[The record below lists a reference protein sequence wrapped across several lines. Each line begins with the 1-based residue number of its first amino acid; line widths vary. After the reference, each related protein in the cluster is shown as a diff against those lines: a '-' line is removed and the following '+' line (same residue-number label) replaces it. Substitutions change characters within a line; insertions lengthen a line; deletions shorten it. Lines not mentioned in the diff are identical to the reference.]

1 VADESYAF
9 RPSQRLSGRRAF
21 AAVYAI
27 GVKYSRG
34 PLLLYSKPNQLPQ
47 SRWGLS
53 VSRRVGGAV
62 RRNRIK
68 RLLRESIRLLQHD
81 LPAGYDLII
90 VVQPHEPMALAKY
103 QELLSGLTAAVHT
116 HWTRDDSKIP

>member
-1 VADESYAF
+1 MDDKSYAF

-21 AAVYAI
+21 AAVYAAA
-27 GVKYSRG
+27 KHARG
-34 PLLLYSKPNQLPQ
+34 PLVLYSRPNGLPQ

-53 VSRRVGGAV
+53 ISRRVGPAV

-90 VVQPHEPMALAKY
+90 VVRPHQPMELAEY
-103 QELLSGLTAAVHT
+103 QTLLSSLMAAAAA
-116 HWTRDDSKIP
+116 HWTRDAPKAP